1 MKVDLSNYELY
12 DLLENG
18 STNQRNFINQ
28 INRFNINV
36 DDLFDEIENIFIECE
51 IKDDIRSLLNGGVL
65 HLSDIPSKD
74 FFSHEIKNNVY
85 LIIE

>member
-12 DLLENG
+12 DLLKNG

-36 DDLFDEIENIFIECE
+36 DDLFDEI
-51 IKDDIRSLLNGGVL
+51 
-65 HLSDIPSKD
+65 
-74 FFSHEIKNNVY
+74 
-85 LIIE
+85 